1 MASDFRFGSKAKM
14 SRSARHFFPTFYVFS
29 GRFSHTSQH
38 IKNLEHPFSVSA
50 KYGQFSLS
58 TWSKNKNFGFY
69 HKIKSVYLLK
79 MND

>member
-58 TWSKNKNFGFY
+58 TWSKNKNFDFY
-69 HKIKSVYLLK
+69 HKIEIVYL
-79 MND
+79 